1 MPLFV
6 PLTYKDWHGCIR
18 ANAGVEASLT
28 PDKVELFDQE
38 LVALLQTNYPTP
50 MLQVHHRVWV
60 AIASLVYEKLH
71 ETL

>member
-1 MPLFV
+1 M
-6 PLTYKDWHGCIR
+6 
-18 ANAGVEASLT
+18 EASLT

-60 AIASLVYEKLH
+60 ALCL
-71 ETL
+71 T